1 MRLIYESEITVEF
14 HYMKKAIGGVTVDEI
29 KLVKRAIHGNV
40 HAYGELMEEYKE
52 LLYRTAFAH
61 VKQEALALDL
71 VSETIVRGYEHVGK
85 LREPQYFK
93 SWLIRILLNVINDYY
108 RRNKRVVSME
118 TTDVELAAETAAW
131 QEGAQQDHGNAVE
144 EKIDLLAAMERL
156 SEKEKS
162 IIVLKYYDDLKISEI
177 SAVLE
182 IPGGTVKAY
191 LHKAKGKLRD
201 LLKEDYI
208 YG

>member
-1 MRLIYESEITVEF
+1 MRLIYESEITTEF
-14 HYMKKAIGGVTVDEI
+14 RYMKKTIGGVTVDEI

-40 HAYGELMEEYKE
+40 HAYGELMEQYKE
-52 LLYRTAFAH
+52 FLYRTAFAH

-85 LREPQYFK
+85 LREPKYFK

-118 TTDVELAAETAAW
+118 TADVELAAETAAW
-131 QEGAQQDHGNAVE
+131 QDGARQDHGAAVE
-144 EKIDLLAAMERL
+144 EKLDLPAAVERL
-156 SEKEKS
+156 PEKEKS

-177 SAVLE
+177 ADALE
-182 IPGGTVKAY
+182 IPEGTVKAY
-191 LHKAKGKLRD
+191 LHKAKEKLKN

>member
-1 MRLIYESEITVEF
+1 MRLIYESEITAEF

-40 HAYGELMEEYKE
+40 HAYGELMGEYKE

-118 TTDVELAAETAAW
+118 TADVELAAETAAW

>member
-40 HAYGELMEEYKE
+40 HAYGELMGEYKE

-118 TTDVELAAETAAW
+118 TADVELAAETAAW

>member
-1 MRLIYESEITVEF
+1 M
-14 HYMKKAIGGVTVDEI
+14 
-29 KLVKRAIHGNV
+29 
-40 HAYGELMEEYKE
+40 
-52 LLYRTAFAH
+52 
-61 VKQEALALDL
+61 KQEALALDL

-85 LREPQYFK
+85 LREPKYFK

-118 TTDVELAAETAAW
+118 TADVELAAETAAW
-131 QEGAQQDHGNAVE
+131 QDGARQDHGAAVE
-144 EKIDLLAAMERL
+144 EKLDLLAAVERL
-156 SEKEKS
+156 PEKEKS

-177 SAVLE
+177 ADALE
-182 IPGGTVKAY
+182 IPEGTVKAY
-191 LHKAKGKLRD
+191 LHKAKEKLKN

>member
-40 HAYGELMEEYKE
+40 HAYGELMGEYKE

-118 TTDVELAAETAAW
+118 TADVELAAETAAW
-131 QEGAQQDHGNAVE
+131 QEDAQQDHGNAVE

>member
-40 HAYGELMEEYKE
+40 HAYGELMGEYKE

-118 TTDVELAAETAAW
+118 TADVELAAETAAW

-191 LHKAKGKLRD
+191 LHKAKGKLID